1 MWPRIIGRNEV
12 LISVA
17 SRCGDFSGEVL
28 SAEHM
33 EGQSGPHGSMEQTQ
47 ETESEELGLNPDPT
61 MD

>member
-17 SRCGDFSGEVL
+17 SGCGDFSEEVL

-33 EGQSGPHGSMEQTQ
+33 EGQWSTRFNGTNTG
-47 ETESEELGLNPDPT
+47 GRI
-61 MD
+61 